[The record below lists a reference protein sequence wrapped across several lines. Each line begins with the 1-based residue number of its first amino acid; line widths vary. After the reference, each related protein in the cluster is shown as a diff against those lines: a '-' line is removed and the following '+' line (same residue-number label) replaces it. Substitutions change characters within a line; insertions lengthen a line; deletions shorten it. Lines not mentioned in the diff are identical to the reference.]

1 MYHAA
6 SAPSRLRRLLGVAAL
21 VGTVAL
27 FATGCSASAPASGP
41 TTISL
46 SMQQTDVQ
54 KGDPTTYA
62 IVQAFEKK
70 YPNIT
75 VNLTGQ
81 PVAQHNQ
88 AIDVAA
94 QSNTLPTIFWLFSAD
109 TGKKLNKA
117 GALLDLGPILKDEGL
132 TGNFSK
138 TVLDSFS
145 DNGVQFGVPYQALLT
160 GFYVNKKILS
170 DNGLTQPVTFDD
182 LIAVSKALSAKG
194 ITTISNGASQS
205 SFSVW
210 AFLTCLD
217 RFGYDAKIQDILAGK
232 ASYSNPDFLKF
243 YEALQQLQQAGAF
256 ASNVATQTY
265 DQAVADFAD
274 GKAAF
279 LDSGVWASG
288 QLQTSKVGADTGF
301 WVGPQFANG
310 VGEQNIVMNVVGAP
324 LAVSA
329 KVKKG
334 TPEYDAVSKF
344 IAFYYGKEGQQIF
357 ADNGQPPV
365 TTLSPT
371 VDSKNTIFQSVL
383 DAAKGLAVPAAQP
396 DQYLSTASQNVM
408 YDSIYGVIEGQLAP
422 QAAVDMVQKSIEANK

>member
-1 MYHAA
+1 MYNAAHA
-6 SAPSRLRRLLGVAAL
+6 SLWKRRLVGVSVLVTSLAL
-21 VGTVAL
+21 LA
-27 FATGCSASAPASGP
+27 GCSTGTGSSGS
-41 TTISL
+41 TTITL
-46 SMQQTDVQ
+46 SMQQTDVK
-54 KGDPTTYA
+54 KGDPTTWA

-70 YPNIT
+70 YPNIKVT
-75 VNLTGQ
+75 VTGQ

-94 QSNTLPTIFWLFSAD
+94 QSNTLPTMFWLFSAD

-117 GALLDLGPILKDEGL
+117 GALLDLNPILKDEGL
-132 TGNFSK
+132 TSSFNK

-145 DNGVQFGVPYQALLT
+145 DGGKQFGVPYQALLT
-160 GFYVNKKILS
+160 GFYVNKKILA

-182 LIAVSKALSAKG
+182 LVAVSKALSAKG
-194 ITTISNGASQS
+194 ITTIANGASQS

-217 RFGYDAKIQDILAGK
+217 RFGYDDVIKDILAGK

-243 YEALQQLQQAGAF
+243 YEALAELQKAGAF
-256 ASNVATQTY
+256 SSNVATQTY
-265 DQAVADFAD
+265 NQAVDDFAN

-288 QLQTSKVGADTGF
+288 QLQSSPVGKDTGF
-301 WVGPQFANG
+301 WVGPQFSNG
-310 VGEQNIVMNVVGAP
+310 VGEQKIVMNVVGAP

-329 KVKKG
+329 SVKKG
-334 TPEYDAVSKF
+334 SPEYAAVEKF
-344 IAFYYGKEGQQIF
+344 IGFYYGDAGQQIF

-365 TTLSPT
+365 TTFAPKIASSNT
-371 VDSKNTIFQSVL
+371 VFQSVL
-383 DAAKGLAVPAAQP
+383 DAAKGLAVPLAQP

-408 YDSIYGVIEGQLAP
+408 YDSIYGVIEGQLSP
-422 QAAVDMVQKSIEANK
+422 QDAVDMVQKSIAANK

>member
-1 MYHAA
+1 MYKAA
-6 SAPSRLRRLLGVAAL
+6 STPLRRRTVTALAATAA
-21 VGTVAL
+21 TVAFL
-27 FATGCSASAPASGP
+27 LAGCSGTSGSDAK
-41 TTISL
+41 TTITL
-46 SMQQTDVQ
+46 SMQQTDVK
-54 KGDPTTYA
+54 KGDPTTWA

-75 VNLTGQ
+75 VTVTGQ

-94 QSNTLPTIFWLFSAD
+94 QSNTLPTVFWLFSAD
-109 TGKKLNKA
+109 TGKKLTKA

-132 TGNFSK
+132 TSK
-138 TVLDSFS
+138 FNTTVLNSFKEGS
-145 DNGVQFGVPYQALLT
+145 TQFGVPYQALLT

-170 DNGLTQPVTFDD
+170 DNGLKQPVTWDD
-182 LIAVSKALSAKG
+182 LVNVAKVLSGKG

-217 RFGYDAKIQDILAGK
+217 RFGYDDVIQDILSGK
-232 ASYSNPDFLKF
+232 ASYDNPDFLKF
-243 YEALQQLQQAGAF
+243 YQALAELQKAGAF
-256 ASNVATQTY
+256 SSNVATQTY
-265 DQAVADFAD
+265 DQAVSDFAN

-288 QLQTSKVGADTGF
+288 QLQSSPVGADTGF
-301 WVGPQFANG
+301 WVGPQFSNG

-329 KVKKG
+329 QVKKG
-334 TPEYDAVSKF
+334 SAEYKAVEKF
-344 IAFYYGKEGQQIF
+344 IGFYYSDAGQQIF

-365 TTLSPT
+365 TTVSPKVAATNT
-371 VDSKNTIFQSVL
+371 VFQSVL
-383 DAAKGLAVPAAQP
+383 DAAKGLAVPLAQP

-408 YDSIYGVIEGQLAP
+408 YDSIYGVIEGQLTP
-422 QAAVDMVQKSIEANK
+422 EAAVDMVQKAIAANK